1 MWRSFYCSSNWAL
14 WAWLGI
20 PIIGAGTWAQ
30 VQLEV
35 QINAWVGDFYDLL
48 QKALGKD
55 GVVSEHALYETIFQF
70 AKIAV
75 VYIVVAVLL
84 GFFTSHWTFRWRQAM
99 NDYYLQRWP
108 LLRQIEGASQR
119 VQEDTRQFAKM
130 VESIG
135 ASVLH
140 SLLTLFAF
148 LPILAELSEKV
159 HELPL
164 IGAVPHA
171 MVKLTIL
178 WALLGTVGLALVGM
192 RLPGL
197 EFQNQLVEA
206 AFRKAGS

>member
-75 VYIVVAVLL
+75 V
-84 GFFTSHWTFRWRQAM
+84 TSWS
-99 NDYYLQRWP
+99 P
-108 LLRQIEGASQR
+108 CS
-119 VQEDTRQFAKM
+119 
-130 VESIG
+130 
-135 ASVLH
+135 
-140 SLLTLFAF
+140 
-148 LPILAELSEKV
+148 
-159 HELPL
+159 
-164 IGAVPHA
+164 
-171 MVKLTIL
+171 
-178 WALLGTVGLALVGM
+178 
-192 RLPGL
+192 
-197 EFQNQLVEA
+197 
-206 AFRKAGS
+206 